1 MAVALTKSKQKLERG
16 KVSPDALEAMV
27 REVAETVRR
36 KALDVEQR
44 PVAEEVEE
52 RPRSLVEFAERF
64 RVGFVPHELHH
75 VIGDTLDHAFRGDCR
90 FCLRPEAEHPTADG
104 HSYGRLDRIIVETPP
119 QVGKALALDTPI
131 ATPTGWTT
139 IGALEPGDIVF
150 SDTGDPCRVVA
161 VSPVWE
167 GRPCYAVRT
176 DDGYEIVADA
186 RHEWRVNLDRRWADR
201 IHDTERVA
209 RTRGKRALVRQPKPL
224 MLPPAELPIDPYVLG
239 VWLGDGN
246 SHAAV
251 VTSYDDEVRAEVG
264 RRGYK
269 TSEQATPHTFGILG
283 LHRALRLAG
292 LLGNKH
298 IPAAYFRGDAQQRR
312 DLVAGLVDTDGY
324 VSPKGL
330 IEFTTTRRCLA
341 DGIRELLHTLG
352 IKAGLAEGRATLDGR
367 DCGPKWRVT
376 FYGADLAYLP
386 RKRDLMRN
394 PKKLDRYIDATP
406 TESVPVRCI
415 QVDSPSHM
423 FLAGRAMLPTH
434 NSEMLS
440 VMAPAYYLG
449 EHPDR
454 YWVAASYDKALAER
468 NGRYARDVVESRGF
482 RQHYPLR
489 LDPAKTAAAEW
500 EADGERG
507 GFFGVGVGGGLTG
520 RTGDVIVI
528 DDPIRGRSEAD
539 SPAYRKRVWDWW
551 TGTVLARINPRTI
564 IVIVMTRWHHDDLVG
579 RLING
584 FDDRKGDG
592 GTERG
597 GRWRIV
603 KAPAIATD
611 LDDPLGRQPGEP
623 LMGGPAGVR
632 FVSRDAA
639 LDWWHEVETNAGT
652 RDWAAL
658 YQQSPGLDEGALFKA
673 GGWGWYDVDREL
685 PRTFAHTIQTFDTAF
700 TEKTMNDACAS
711 ITAQLDGERIF
722 LRDGW
727 RDRVEFPVLEAVA
740 VALATKWRPTL
751 ISVEAKAA
759 GMPLVQSLRKK
770 IRGLKLWDPEKAD
783 KVARAFACQPFFEQH
798 RVLLPYH
805 VLADGTRE
813 SPPWVAELLQETGEF
828 PQAAHDDYVDALTQL
843 LLEVAAIERRQQR
856 VRQQARRASNVGIDP
871 RYIDTDTK
879 AAPSPEIVRGSR
891 RW

>member
-1 MAVALTKSKQKLERG
+1 MAVALTKTKQKLERG

-27 REVAETVRR
+27 REVAESVLRT
-36 KALDVEQR
+36 ALDAAPR
-44 PVAEEVEE
+44 PVAEEVDE

-64 RVGFVPHELHH
+64 RVGFVAHELHH

-90 FCLRPEAEHPTADG
+90 FCLRPEAAHTPADG
-104 HSYGRLDRIIVETPP
+104 HKYGRLDRIIVETPP
-119 QVGKALALDTPI
+119 QVGK
-131 ATPTGWTT
+131 
-139 IGALEPGDIVF
+139 
-150 SDTGDPCRVVA
+150 S
-161 VSPVWE
+161 
-167 GRPCYAVRT
+167 
-176 DDGYEIVADA
+176 EI
-186 RHEWRVNLDRRWADR
+186 
-201 IHDTERVA
+201 
-209 RTRGKRALVRQPKPL
+209 
-224 MLPPAELPIDPYVLG
+224 
-239 VWLGDGN
+239 
-246 SHAAV
+246 
-251 VTSYDDEVRAEVG
+251 
-264 RRGYK
+264 
-269 TSEQATPHTFGILG
+269 
-283 LHRALRLAG
+283 
-292 LLGNKH
+292 
-298 IPAAYFRGDAQQRR
+298 
-312 DLVAGLVDTDGY
+312 
-324 VSPKGL
+324 
-330 IEFTTTRRCLA
+330 
-341 DGIRELLHTLG
+341 
-352 IKAGLAEGRATLDGR
+352 
-367 DCGPKWRVT
+367 
-376 FYGADLAYLP
+376 
-386 RKRDLMRN
+386 
-394 PKKLDRYIDATP
+394 
-406 TESVPVRCI
+406 
-415 QVDSPSHM
+415 
-423 FLAGRAMLPTH
+423 
-434 NSEMLS
+434 LS

-454 YWVAASYDKALAER
+454 YWVAASYDKTLAER
-468 NGRYARDVVESRGF
+468 NGRYARDVVESPAF
-482 RQHYPLR
+482 RLHYPLR

-507 GFFGVGVGGGLTG
+507 GFYGVGVGGGLTG
-520 RTGDVIVI
+520 RTGDVMVI

-551 TGTVLARINPRTI
+551 TGTALARINPRTI

-579 RLING
+579 RIING
-584 FDDRKGDG
+584 FDDRPGDG

-611 LDDPLGRQPGEP
+611 LDDPLGRKVGDP

-632 FVSRDAA
+632 FVSREAA
-639 LDWWHEVETNAGT
+639 LDWWAEVQANAGS

-673 GGWGWYDVDREL
+673 SGWGWYDVDREL
-685 PRTFAHTIQTFDTAF
+685 PRSFAHTIQTFDTAF

-711 ITAQLDGERIF
+711 LTAQIDGDRVF

-727 RDRVEFPVLEAVA
+727 RDRVEFPALEAAA

-770 IRGLKLWDPEKAD
+770 IRGLKLWDPEGAD

-805 VLADGTRE
+805 VLPDGTRE

-843 LLEVAAIERRQQR
+843 LLELAAIERRQQR